1 MNFKNKI
8 FIILLVVC
16 VSATTVG
23 KLGLFSTIHLHPDPT
38 SSCFPACWH

>member
-16 VSATTVG
+16 VSATTAG
-23 KLGLFSTIHLHPDPT
+23 SLGLFRTIHLNP
-38 SSCFPACWH
+38 SNSCFPACWH

>member
-1 MNFKNKI
+1 MNFKTKI
-8 FIILLVVC
+8 FIILLVGC

-23 KLGLFSTIHLHPDPT
+23 RLGLFSMIHLNPA